1 MKLTKV
7 AQNPIQHIML
17 FGPPKV
23 GKTQL
28 VTELT
33 KMFNVLYIGLEQGH
47 AVFYK
52 LPHEQQEKVEMLLLP
67 DSKDFPIA
75 AQTVLKIFK
84 KNEKG
89 YNVCNEHGVVDCGIC
104 TARKIKEPE
113 AELFTFINLYALDK
127 DWVVVVDS
135 STQLTNSCIAH
146 ITKNQAEDYK
156 MLTDDWG
163 NLSKLMEIFFSRVQ
177 VAPFHTIVISHETE
191 AELED
196 GKTKLVPVAGSR
208 NFSRNSAKYFD
219 HVVYLQVSQGKHG
232 GVSMTT
238 KSLNIVAGSRTDV
251 DIGKE
256 FSLIPFFTGQIKTQ
270 PVEVKNL
277 SGVSNGQKAAADL
290 TDLAAKMKAGMK

>member
-28 VTELT
+28 CTELT

-52 LPHEQQEKVEMLLLP
+52 LPLEQQEKVEMLLLP

-84 KNEKG
+84 KNDTG
-89 YNVCNEHGVVDCGIC
+89 YNVCNAHGVIDCQIC
-104 TARKIKEPE
+104 KAALIKEPQ
-113 AELFTFINLYALDK
+113 AELFTHINLYALDRT
-127 DWVVVVDS
+127 WVVVVDS

-156 MLTDDWG
+156 LQTDDWG
-163 NLSKLMEIFFSRVQ
+163 NLAKLMEIFFSRVQ
-177 VAPFHTIVISHETE
+177 VAPFHVVVISHETE

-238 KSLNIVAGSRTDV
+238 QSLNIVAGSRTDI
-251 DIGKE
+251 DIKKE
-256 FSLIPFFTGQIKTQ
+256 FSLIPFFTGEIKAPDAGVQ
-270 PVEVKNL
+270 NL
-277 SGVSNGQKAAADL
+277 SGLSNGQKASIDL
-290 TDLAAKMKAGMK
+290 RSLLKK